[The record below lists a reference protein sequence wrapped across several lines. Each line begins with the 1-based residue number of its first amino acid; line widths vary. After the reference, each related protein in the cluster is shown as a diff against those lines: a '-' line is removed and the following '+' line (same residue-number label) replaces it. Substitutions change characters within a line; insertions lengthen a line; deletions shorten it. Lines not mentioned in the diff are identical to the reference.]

1 MTNRRRACVAVWGG
15 EGRGGEGVGP
25 YLNSLIVKEGV
36 YRCVPGF
43 IVRFVHFYPK
53 ASPAHRNTF
62 PQLSTSSGTYF
73 SPRVNIVSV
82 CAETERTVYERV
94 FK

>member
-1 MTNRRRACVAVWGG
+1 MVMWG
-15 EGRGGEGVGP
+15 GP

-36 YRCVPGF
+36 YRRVPGL

-62 PQLSTSSGTYF
+62 T
-73 SPRVNIVSV
+73 R
-82 CAETERTVYERV
+82 
-94 FK
+94 